1 MKIFLFLLQNLPSI
15 LQAVLGIEAAVTAP
29 GATKKAMVMN
39 SLAIAAKVG
48 ESIPESHVAAV
59 SAMVDSVVSSLN
71 ASGVFNHKTSI
82 SATPVVAPAAPASPL
97 LAALASKPAA

>member
-15 LQAVLGIEAAVTAP
+15 LQAILGIEATVNAP

-59 SAMVDSVVSSLN
+59 SAMVDSVVGSLN
-71 ASGVFNHKTSI
+71 SSGVFTHKTAS
-82 SATPVVAPAAPASPL
+82 STTSAPASGL
-97 LAALASKPAA
+97 MAALKPPVSS

>member
-15 LQAVLGIEAAVTAP
+15 LQAVLGIEAAVNAP

-48 ESIPESHVAAV
+48 ESIPEAHVAAV
-59 SAMVDSVVSSLN
+59 SALVDSVVGSLN
-71 ASGVFNHKTSI
+71 ASGVFSRKTS
-82 SATPVVAPAAPASPL
+82 TQVTAAPVTAPNP
-97 LAALASKPAA
+97 LAAALMKPA